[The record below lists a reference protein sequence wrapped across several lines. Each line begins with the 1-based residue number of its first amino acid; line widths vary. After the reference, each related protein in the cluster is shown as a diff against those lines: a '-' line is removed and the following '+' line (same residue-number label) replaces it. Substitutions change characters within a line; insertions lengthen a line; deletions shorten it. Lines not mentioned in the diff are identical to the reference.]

1 MSKKRV
7 IISVTALVVV
17 GLAVGWYVVRKARGS
32 SSGTGTGL
40 TAGSIYTVTARDV
53 ATTTTV
59 SGTIHPLKTVTLS
72 AKAAGTIT
80 AVYKSEGDKVAAGD
94 VIARIDS
101 TDYQADLAAA
111 ESRYRSTI
119 ISLET
124 SSTTDLAATK
134 TQLEN
139 AVKQAQTQLLS
150 AQINLRKGSE
160 TDPDS
165 DAQTITNLQ
174 NQVLDAQDALA
185 TAQESLKELQDNNT
199 SELQL
204 EQADFAVQQAE
215 FNLSMAQTKLVTLK
229 AQTVTDDQLATLQ
242 NQVKQAKTSLLS
254 AQLSLQ
260 EAAESTTTTD
270 ARLALLQDQVDQA
283 QASLDQAQENLANAG
298 TDYKASQ
305 EDIDTQAMAVES
317 ARIALVKAESDYKTT
332 AAAVANDDSLNAAKA
347 AVAKAQRNLATAQA
361 NLAAGQK
368 TIAKSAADQADNV
381 KLLQAS
387 VDQAQV
393 ALATAQANLADFPET
408 QRKAALQQQANEEA
422 KAQALITLNQTKEL
436 ASNYAITAPL
446 SGTLTSLNIAVGD
459 DVSVG
464 ATVGTLSDVA
474 GWYVS
479 SYVDEVDV
487 LNVKKDEDA
496 SITMDQYSGKTFA
509 GTVSYVSHALGTT
522 STSVSAYPIR
532 ITMTEV
538 PATLVDG
545 MSADAAITVSVVK
558 NVLAVPIA
566 AVATQNGKQ
575 YVDVVTIGTDRTVTT
590 NRVEVTTGQE
600 GDEYIEITSG
610 LKAGDKVLRKA
621 STTATTT
628 TTTTTT
634 TENGNNRGNWTGI
647 PGVTGGAGGRPE
659 GEGTPPS
666 GGTGGTGT
674 APGGN

>member
-7 IISVTALVVV
+7 IITVTALVVL
-17 GLAVGWYVVRKARGS
+17 GLAIGGYVLKKAKGS
-32 SSGTGTGL
+32 NSGTSTGV

-72 AKAAGTIT
+72 AKAAGAIT
-80 AVYKSEGDKVAAGD
+80 AVYKSEGDKVTAGD

-150 AQINLRKGSE
+150 AQINLKKGSE

-165 DAQTITNLQ
+165 DAQMITNLQ
-174 NQVLDAQDALA
+174 NQVLDAQDALT

-199 SELQL
+199 AELQL
-204 EQADFAVQQAE
+204 QQADFAVQQAE
-215 FNLSMAQTKLVTLK
+215 FNLSMAQTKLTTLK

-242 NQVKQAKTSLLS
+242 NQVKQAKTNLLS

-317 ARIALVKAESDYKTT
+317 ARLALVKAESDYKTT
-332 AAAVANDDSLNAAKA
+332 AAAVANDDSLNAATA
-347 AVAKAQRNLATAQA
+347 AVAKAQRNLVTAQA

-368 TIAKSAADQADNV
+368 TIAKNAADQADSV

-408 QRKAALQQQANEEA
+408 QRKAELQQQANQEA
-422 KAQALITLNQTKEL
+422 KEQALITLNQTKEL
-436 ASNYAITAPL
+436 ASNYVITAPL
-446 SGTLTSLNIAVGD
+446 SGTLTSLNVAVGD
-459 DVSVG
+459 TASVG
-464 ATVGTLSDVA
+464 TTIGTLSDVN

-509 GTVSYVSHALGTT
+509 GKVSYVSHSLGTT
-522 STSVSAYPIR
+522 STSVSAYPIK
-532 ITMTEV
+532 IMMTEA
-538 PATLVDG
+538 PETLVDG

-558 NVLAVPIA
+558 NVVAVPIA

-575 YVDVVTIGTDRTVTT
+575 YVDVVTIGTDRTITT
-590 NRVEVTTGQE
+590 NRVEVKTGTE

-628 TTTTTT
+628 TTTTT
-634 TENGNNRGNWTGI
+634 ESGNGRGNWTGI
-647 PGVTGGAGGRPE
+647 PGITGGTGGRPE

-666 GGTGGTGT
+666 GGTGT